1 MTLIKTSLLNG
12 IATLV
17 KLGSALIL
25 NKLLAS
31 FVGPAGYAVIGQ
43 FQNAITILVN
53 LSAGFFTTGVTKAT
67 AQHFDSE
74 EQQHLVW
81 RTAIRLAFAAS
92 VIIAVGLV
100 FMSQTLAKMIL
111 HRGEMS
117 PVFVW
122 LALALPAMAVNNLL
136 LAIVNGKKEVVG
148 YVIANISGSIISVL
162 LTGILALSFGLYGA
176 LVAFAV
182 NPAVVLIATALL
194 LRRMQWFRLKTLLG
208 KIDSGAVRELFG
220 FAIMG
225 GTSALALPL
234 AQILIRDQ
242 VVSTLGLNVAGFWQA
257 SWKISEL
264 YLMLVT
270 TTLSVYYLPRLAEIR
285 SAAEMKIEI
294 TKVYGVVLPL
304 VIFGAGMIYILRDFI
319 ISLLFTPEFL
329 PMRELFPWQLTGD
342 VIKIGSWVIA
352 YVMLGRAMVKT
363 FVVTEIAFAIVFYC
377 LSILFIGKFGIV
389 GVPLAYAATYLG
401 YWMLMAILLK
411 SYVGR
416 FESVT

>member
-1 MTLIKTSLLNG
+1 
-12 IATLV
+12 
-17 KLGSALIL
+17 
-25 NKLLAS
+25 
-31 FVGPAGYAVIGQ
+31 
-43 FQNAITILVN
+43 
-53 LSAGFFTTGVTKAT
+53 
-67 AQHFDSE
+67 
-74 EQQHLVW
+74 
-81 RTAIRLAFAAS
+81 
-92 VIIAVGLV
+92 
-100 FMSQTLAKMIL
+100 
-111 HRGEMS
+111 
-117 PVFVW
+117 
-122 LALALPAMAVNNLL
+122 MAVNNLL